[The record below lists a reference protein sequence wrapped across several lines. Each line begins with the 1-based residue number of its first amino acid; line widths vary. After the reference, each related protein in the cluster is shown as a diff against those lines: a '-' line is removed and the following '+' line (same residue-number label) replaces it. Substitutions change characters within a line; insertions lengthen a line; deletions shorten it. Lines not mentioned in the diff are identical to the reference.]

1 MRWLVAVGMLVAA
14 AVGTLIVVKLWD
26 NIRETVAKW
35 LRQQGLAKSDLMDAW
50 VKLDSM
56 VGTVRSRIFVKTEKT
71 GKTIISE
78 TEYNMSE
85 IDDEDVIKEL
95 EKQGYYKRKIMDLLD

>member
-71 GKTIISE
+71 GKIIISE

-95 EKQGYYKRKIMDLLD
+95 EKKRIL